1 MRCVVNGRRN
11 GNGSSGGTLRR
22 GAVRPKGN
30 RGGSVRR
37 GNPGTRSPRR
47 RSPRRAGRSSRAA
60 SRRAVDGPA
69 VVVAFAVAQCGE
81 VGANVAAERFGR
93 AEVHRRAG
101 DAGEFARGN
110 QRFVGRQPARGAEP
124 QLVAEHR
131 SGILAREVPVG
142 VVRQVDDRGGVA
154 RGFERLANPVGPPCR
169 WLGPLLTASRY
180 SLPSSVKRP
189 PAIRLAKRPGVLPK
203 QAPSPT

>member
-11 GNGSSGGTLRR
+11 GSGSSGGTLRR

-47 RSPRRAGRSSRAA
+47 RSPRRAGRSSRAGEPVA
-60 SRRAVDGPA
+60 RVDLHARLCGADAEPPTRFRVVQFGHGRLLVRAPVVDGPA

-154 RGFERLANPVGPPCR
+154 RGFE
-169 WLGPLLTASRY
+169 
-180 SLPSSVKRP
+180 
-189 PAIRLAKRPGVLPK
+189 
-203 QAPSPT
+203 